1 MASLKYYLDTRHTN
15 KEGKSLLSIR
25 IGGLNNSAS
34 LVSTH
39 FHLKESDWD
48 STNNRIKP
56 SCTYYDVKDSNI
68 ILQEQFLKLNKF
80 IVNCEDA
87 DEMTAT
93 EIRDK
98 YLGKEQEKKIV
109 NIDVY
114 DLFDKFIA
122 VKVAENPNGKTNE
135 VYMHTKRIMMSF
147 AKALRIKEVTTR
159 FLERFYQYLLVDR
172 KNKINTT
179 KKTARKFRAVSHIKH

>member
-1 MASLKYYLDTRHTN
+1 MATIRFYLNTRHID
-15 KEGKSLLSIR
+15 KFGKSLLNIR
-25 IGGLNNSAS
+25 IGGKNKT
-34 LVSTH
+34 STFIPTQ
-39 FHLKESDWD
+39 FHLRQEDWD
-48 STNNRIKP
+48 SSNNRIKS
-56 SCTYYDVKDSNI
+56 SCTYYDAKDSNI

-135 VYMHTKRIMMSF
+135 VYMHTKRILMSF

-159 FLERFYQYLLVDR
+159 FLERFYQYLLVER

-179 KKTARKFRAVSHIKH
+179 TKTAWKFRAIPYIKH